1 MCMEHLT
8 SKDFEGKVEKAENV
22 VVLDFYADWC
32 GPCRMLAPIFEELAN
47 EMDSVDFYKV
57 NVEDASDLASRFG
70 VRSIPTIIV
79 FKQGE
84 IVETL
89 MGAMPK
95 KNLAE
100 VISKHA

>member
-1 MCMEHLT
+1 MEHLT